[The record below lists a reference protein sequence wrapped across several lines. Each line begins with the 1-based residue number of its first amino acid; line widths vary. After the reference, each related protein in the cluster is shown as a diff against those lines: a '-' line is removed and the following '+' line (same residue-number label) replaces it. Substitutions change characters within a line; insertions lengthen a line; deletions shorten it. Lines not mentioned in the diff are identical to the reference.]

1 MIYYVEDE
9 RNIRELVI
17 YTLRSAGYEA
27 KGFAESQTFYEA
39 VNIELPELILLDIM
53 LPGEDGM
60 EILRKLRSVEKTKQ
74 VPIIM
79 VSAKGEEFDKV
90 QGLDEGADD
99 YITKPFGMVEF
110 LARIRA
116 ILRRAT
122 ISQKKILYQKEN
134 LIVDVK
140 KHSVHVDNAE
150 VKLTVKEF
158 ELLHYLFEHQG
169 EVVNRN
175 QLLTELWG
183 YNFQGETRTV
193 DVHIN
198 TLRQKIGSA
207 GHLIETLRGVGY
219 RIS

>member
-39 VNIELPELILLDIM
+39 VNTELPELILLDIM
-53 LPGEDGM
+53 LPGEDGT
-60 EILRKLRSVEKTKQ
+60 EILRKLRSMEKTKQ

-116 ILRRAT
+116 ILRRSV
-122 ISQKKILYQKEN
+122 ISQKKTLYQKEN
-134 LIVDVK
+134 LTVDVK
-140 KHSVHVDNAE
+140 RHCVHVDNVE

-169 EVVNRN
+169 SVVNRN